1 MIIAVDFDG
10 TIVDHHYP
18 AIGPEKPFAIE
29 TLKKLVEEQH
39 RIILWTVREGKLL
52 EDAVSFCR
60 KRGLEFYAVNRNYP
74 EEKCPESRKL
84 NVDLWI
90 DDRNLGGLPEWETI
104 FRMIQNRLTFHDL
117 LLQQEEKYEPYPKP
131 GFFKRFFRK
140 MVMLLCGICCMLG
153 TSCTSYREIPYLQ
166 DIASVNESQDSLSLF
181 DAQIM
186 PKDLLTITVNT
197 SDPEAAM
204 PFNLTVQSPNTSSS
218 RHTLTQQ
225 PTLQQYLVDNQ
236 GNINFPVLGQ
246 LHLGGLTKHEAESMI
261 REKLKPYLREVP
273 IVTVRMVNYKISVL
287 GEVAKPGTFTVNN
300 EKVNVLEAL
309 AMAGD
314 MTIWGLRDNVKLVR
328 EKNNGEKEII
338 LLDLNQADIVNSP
351 YYYLQQNDILYVSPN
366 KTKAKNS
373 DIGQSTSLWVSA
385 TSILISLASL
395 LVTIFK

>member
-10 TIVDHHYP
+10 TIVEHQYP

-52 EDAVSFCR
+52 EDAVRFCR
-60 KRGLEFYAVNRNYP
+60 ERGLEFYAVNRNYP
-74 EEKCPESRKL
+74 EEKDYTERKIRA
-84 NVDLWI
+84 DLWI
-90 DDRNLGGLPEWETI
+90 DDRNLGGLPDWGNI
-104 FRMIQNRLTFHDL
+104 YRIIHD
-117 LLQQEEKYEPYPKP
+117 EKVEPVTKP
-131 GFFKRFFRK
+131 GFFRRFFQK
-140 MVMLLCGICCMLG
+140 NMLILCGWLCIALAS
-153 TSCTSYREIPYLQ
+153 SCTSYHQIPYLQ
-166 DIASVNESQDSLSLF
+166 NIASVNDVPDSLSLF

-197 SDPEAAM
+197 SDPEAAT
-204 PFNLTVQSPNTSSS
+204 PFNLTIQSTSSS
-218 RHTLTQQ
+218 ASRQTLTQQ
-225 PTLQQYLVDNQ
+225 PTLQHYLVDNQ
-236 GNINFPVLGQ
+236 GNISFPVLGV
-246 LHLGGLTKHEAESMI
+246 LHLGGLTKHEAENMI
-261 REKLKPYLREVP
+261 REKLKPYLKEIP
-273 IVTVRMVNYKISVL
+273 IVTVRMVNYKITVL
-287 GEVAKPGTFTVNN
+287 GEVANPGTFTVSN

-328 EKNNGEKEII
+328 EKEKGEKEIV
-338 LLDLNQADIVNSP
+338 LLNLNEANIVNSP

-385 TSILISLASL
+385 TSILVSLASL